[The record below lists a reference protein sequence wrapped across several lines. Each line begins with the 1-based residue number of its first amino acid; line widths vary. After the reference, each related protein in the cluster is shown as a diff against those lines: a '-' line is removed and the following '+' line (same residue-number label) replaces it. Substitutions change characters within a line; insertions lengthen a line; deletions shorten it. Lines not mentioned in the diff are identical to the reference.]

1 MAGAFHPL
9 DWDDE
14 YFGSLLGVKI
24 PSSYFWTT
32 MRWIDCSPVSGEII
46 LMV

>member
-24 PSSYFWTT
+24 PFPLIFGQ
-32 MRWIDCSPVSGEII
+32 RCVGWIVHPFQGKSF
-46 LMV
+46 